1 MNVFRWLPMNCSV
14 TAALPVA
21 ATIAAAV
28 AATLLPLPSFAFD
41 LNNLEN
47 QLDNSLQQG
56 SNTSN
61 PPGNNPGTH
70 PPSPALARMS
80 NSEAGDGLK
89 AALSKGVD
97 SAVSTL
103 GRTDGFYGSPKWRI
117 PLPPSLQKASDLMRM
132 AGLGGQADALD
143 LAINRAAEAAVPQ
156 AKTLLIQSVKHMTLV
171 DAKNILTGGPHSAT
185 DYFRQ
190 QTEAPLT
197 QKFLP
202 IAREATAKVKLA
214 KVYDRYAGEAAQ
226 FGLIK
231 PDESSLDSYITQQA
245 LSRLYQAIGDEE
257 SAIRANPVA
266 AGSALISKVFGAL

>member
-1 MNVFRWLPMNCSV
+1 MKPRG
-14 TAALPVA
+14 TAELF
-21 ATIAAAV
+21 IASLV
-28 AATLLPLPSFAFD
+28 LLTASAPSLAFD

-47 QLDNSLQQG
+47 QLNGTLQQNLSPG
-56 SNTSN
+56 SPPQNSPNSN
-61 PPGNNPGTH
+61 
-70 PPSPALARMS
+70 SAALASM
-80 NSEAGDGLK
+80 NNGEVGAGLK
-89 AALSKGVD
+89 AALNKGVD

-117 PLPPSLQKASDLMRM
+117 PLPPSLQKASDLMHM

-156 AKTLLIQSVKHMTLV
+156 AKTLLVQAVKHMTLV

-214 KVYDRYAGEAAQ
+214 KIYDRYAGEAAQ